1 MLRHLVEVSL
11 YATDVADGVV
21 VTDDSNVAAIR
32 AELDSLASALR
43 TEEDLDDSAGPTD
56 PLPTAHSPGLAAARE
71 ARAALG
77 RHVPA
82 SYPAIPE

>member
-32 AELDSLASALR
+32 AELDSLASALCER
-43 TEEDLDDSAGPTD
+43 RKTSTIQQANGPASD
-56 PLPTAHSPGLAAARE
+56 GSLPGLAAARE